1 MTSVLDARV
10 DLATYRVELG
20 KFLDERSA
28 EMDRWRVHHPTAE
41 QTMVEHADLMQVLY
55 DAGWNRFGWP
65 ESAGGLGGDERHR
78 GVLYEELTTRRLPI
92 PEQQFPLETLGP
104 MTLRFAPQLAAEF
117 MPALL
122 SGREWW
128 GQGFSEP
135 DAGSDLASLRTRAVR
150 REDASSPAAYIVSG
164 QKVWTSFGATATRLV
179 ALVRTGTQESRHRG
193 LAMILI
199 DLDSPG
205 VTVRPLALPSGRN
218 ELAEI
223 FLDDVVVPA
232 DRLMGSEGG
241 GWAVAMYLLQWER
254 AMFAWQCSV
263 QLLDRL
269 RQLRDDVAGSV
280 AAPAHAAASLAQ
292 RHLEVL
298 LLRAR
303 AAQTVRRLAAG
314 ETVGPEASVDKVL
327 LAAAEFGV
335 YDAMRDLR
343 APAMALGEDMT
354 AWRAQWWYSRSAS
367 ILGGSAEVQRQ
378 ILADHVLRLP
388 KE

>member
-1 MTSVLDARV
+1 VL
-10 DLATYRVELG
+10 LATR
-20 KFLDERSA
+20 
-28 EMDRWRVHHPTAE
+28 
-41 QTMVEHADLMQVLY
+41 
-55 DAGWNRFGWP
+55 
-65 ESAGGLGGDERHR
+65 
-78 GVLYEELTTRRLPI
+78 
-92 PEQQFPLETLGP
+92 
-104 MTLRFAPQLAAEF
+104 LAAEF

-122 SGREWW
+122 AGREWW

-150 REDASSPAAYIVSG
+150 REDGSYLVNG

-179 ALVRTGTQESRHRG
+179 ALVRTGTPESRHRG
-193 LAMILI
+193 LSMILI
-199 DLDSPG
+199 DLDAPG

-232 DRLMGSEGG
+232 DRLMGEEGS

-269 RQLRDDVAGSV
+269 RQLRDEVAVS
-280 AAPAHAAASLAQ
+280 AAPPPGAAASLAQ

-303 AAQTVRRLAAG
+303 AAQTVKRLAAG

-335 YDAMRDLR
+335 YDAVRDLQ
-343 APAMALGEDMT
+343 AAAMAVGEDMT

>member
-1 MTSVLDARV
+1 MTATVDARV
-10 DLATYRVELG
+10 DLATYRSALG
-20 KFLDERSA
+20 AFLDERSA
-28 EMDRWRVHHPTAE
+28 KLDRWRVHHPTVE
-41 QTMVEHADLMQVLY
+41 QTMTEHAQFMRLLH

-65 ESAGGLGGDERHR
+65 TSVGGLGGDERHR
-78 GVLYEELTTRRLPI
+78 AVMYEELTIRQLPI
-92 PEQQFPLETLGP
+92 PEQQFPIETLGP
-104 MTLRFAPQLAAEF
+104 PTLHFAPQLAAEYL
-117 MPALL
+117 PALL

-135 DAGSDLASLRTRAVR
+135 DAGSDLAALRTRAVR
-150 REDASSPAAYIVSG
+150 GADGSFVVSG
-164 QKVWTSFGATATRLV
+164 QKVWTSFGATATRMV
-179 ALVRTGTQESRHRG
+179 TLVRTGTPESRHRG
-193 LAMILI
+193 LSMILI
-199 DLDSPG
+199 DLDAPG

-232 DRLMGSEGG
+232 DRLLGEEGG

-269 RQLRDDVAGSV
+269 RQLRDEV
-280 AAPAHAAASLAQ
+280 AAAAAPPPGAAASLAQ

-303 AAQTVRRLAAG
+303 AADTVRRLAAG

-335 YDAMRDLR
+335 HDAVRDLL
-343 APAMALGEDMT
+343 APAMAVGDGMGS
-354 AWRAQWWYSRSAS
+354 ARAAWWYSRSAS

-388 KE
+388 KD